1 LGSCTAGGAY
11 VPAMAD
17 ESIIVRK
24 QGTIFLAGPPLV
36 KAATGEEISAEEL
49 GGADLHCRYLIISF
63 IHLSLADESL
73 FTSKS
78 GVTDH
83 YAVDDLHALHLVG
96 GIVYYLF
103 DYISLIIFHIVI
115 RQEELLVI

>member
-1 LGSCTAGGAY
+1 MFKKIAVVLGSCTAGGAY

-49 GGADLHCRYLIISF
+49 GGADLHCRYLMISCF
-63 IHLSLADESL
+63 FFFFVFS
-73 FTSKS
+73 
-78 GVTDH
+78 
-83 YAVDDLHALHLVG
+83 
-96 GIVYYLF
+96 
-103 DYISLIIFHIVI
+103 
-115 RQEELLVI
+115 